1 MVNGVSHLATFAYPI
16 TAAGRPVDPHR
27 LHVVLK
33 NSHCPIPT
41 CFCLVPAKYIRPVI
55 TGEFA
60 GKHVFACKTWS
71 CSYWVVIEDLLDAT
85 EGVLDYRFY
94 STRGAR
100 KALPSG
106 YLTILER
113 DPNTIVLSPSPSST
127 SSGKSP
133 MSAPTPSASSSFS
146 DGWSGVRRLLDYRR
160 EGALET
166 FNPEDPFGLLAPPTS
181 GNLFPAYPELGASKS
196 PLIKRETVSPV
207 LFPATAAAVVSPSSS
222 ISSAGIG
229 PLYGASMSSHFM
241 RITGQLT
248 YTL

>member
-60 GKHVFACKTWS
+60 DKHVFACKTWS

-94 STRGAR
+94 PTRGAR

-106 YLTILER
+106 YLTVLER
-113 DPNTIVLSPSPSST
+113 DPNTIVLCLAPSPSST

-133 MSAPTPSASSSFS
+133 TSAPTPSASSSSS

-181 GNLFPAYPELGASKS
+181 GNLFPAYPKL
-196 PLIKRETVSPV
+196 
-207 LFPATAAAVVSPSSS
+207 VSPSSS